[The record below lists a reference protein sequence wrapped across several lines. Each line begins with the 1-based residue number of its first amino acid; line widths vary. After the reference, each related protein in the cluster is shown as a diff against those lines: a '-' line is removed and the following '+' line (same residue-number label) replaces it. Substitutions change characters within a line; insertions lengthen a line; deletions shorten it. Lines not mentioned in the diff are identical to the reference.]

1 MSLNFFWILFYVLV
15 VFAIS
20 TYFIKKSVASYSEYA
35 VANKSFGF
43 FFTFFTYFSTWISGA
58 TIIGLANISFKW
70 GMYQYW
76 FMAVTYLVGAIS
88 GPLFLTRIRQINV
101 YTIEDFFALR
111 YGEKEK
117 AVRLLLGSSMI
128 CRNLSIVGSQFTTV
142 AFMLSIGFGVSFDK
156 ALICTAFFIIVYTAL
171 SGIWGVAGT
180 DIIQGAIQMIG
191 IPLLIL
197 YIIKFSGG
205 LDSISGFYH
214 QINGES
220 FLKLFP
226 DTGKISNVL
235 FLLLAPGLFF
245 LIEDQTTWQRIISSK
260 SDKVAF
266 WGYLTPLGAALIW
279 TLMPAFIGVFSKVIF
294 PNFTAYPVALVDFVL
309 SLPRSAAILIMF
321 AMLSAAISTCDSY
334 LLASGVII
342 SRNLQRLL
350 HTGLTEKQMIL
361 ATRIGIVATGV
372 LSYYAS
378 TKIYDI
384 FELYML
390 GAYIGGSVIT
400 VPYLLT
406 WFSKRMNGSGV
417 IAGMICGTV
426 FFYGCVYYL
435 HYTYAAAMVISMV
448 ANLTTSY
455 FVCLFSAPPD
465 PAVINQTYYFSPRF
479 ASTPNI
485 PK

>member
-1 MSLNFFWILFYVLV
+1 MSLNFIWILIYALI
-15 VFAIS
+15 VFVIS
-20 TYFIKKSVASYSEYA
+20 TFFIKKSVASYGEYA
-35 VANKSFGF
+35 VANKSLGF

-76 FMAVTYLVGAIS
+76 FIAVTYLVGAVS

-111 YGEKEK
+111 YEDKEK
-117 AVRLLLGSSMI
+117 AVRLLLGFSMI
-128 CRNLSIVGSQFTTV
+128 CRNVSIIGSQFTTI
-142 AFMLSIGFGVSFDK
+142 AFILSIGFGVSFDK
-156 ALICTAFFIIVYTAL
+156 ALVFTAFFIIIYTAL

-180 DIIQGAIQMIG
+180 DILQGTIQMIG

-197 YIIKFSGG
+197 FVIKSSGG
-205 LDSISGFYH
+205 LPNISNFYY
-214 QINGES
+214 QINGET
-220 FLKLFP
+220 FLNIFP
-226 DTGKISNVL
+226 ESGKMSDIL
-235 FLLLAPGLFF
+235 LLLLAPGLFF

-260 SDKVAF
+260 NDKVAF

-279 TLMPAFIGVFSKVIF
+279 ALMPAFLGVFSKVIF
-294 PNFTAYPVALVDFVL
+294 PNFTAYPVALIDFVL
-309 SLPRSAAILIMF
+309 SLPRPAAVLIMF
-321 AMLSAAISTCDSY
+321 AILSAAISTCDSY
-334 LLASGVII
+334 LLASGVTI
-342 SRNLQRLL
+342 SRNLERFI
-350 HTGLTEKQMIL
+350 HINPTEKQLIL
-361 ATRIGIVATGV
+361 TTRIGIIATGA
-372 LSYYAS
+372 LSLFAS

-390 GAYIGGSVIT
+390 GAYIGGSIIT

-406 WFSKRMNGSGV
+406 WFSRKMNGSGL

-435 HYTYAAAMVISMV
+435 NYAYAAAMVVSMA
-448 ANLTTSY
+448 ANLIASY
-455 FVCLFSAPPD
+455 FVCFLSPPPD
-465 PAVINQTYYFSPRF
+465 ITAINKTYYFSPRF
-479 ASTPNI
+479 ADTPNI